1 MPNLNFISNLKELL
15 KNRGVHGG
23 IGYTG
28 NTLKMAGY
36 LLAPLLI
43 PWFLV
48 NMFVPKPQSDLFVGI
63 IFSGWLCF
71 AVIFY
76 FYLKAA
82 ASEYVVF
89 PQAHWRF
96 PDGQQI
102 SFDNLITPK
111 SGEQKGW
118 ELKAEYKDGSTFY
131 RVTFRDKMMYQD
143 PDRPYPDIF
152 DYALWK
158 LPASWNDSFSR
169 NGVGEFFFGGL
180 FVTNSTCENI
190 DVSVVDWDERGS
202 TRIPVCVITACSYY
216 YKKVLEKQGR
226 KLPDTDAKK
235 VELAEAKNQDLK
247 SALAKTEK
255 RNIYLEQEAE
265 QYGKE
270 EPEDIKDMSD
280 KRIAGFLKR
289 HTTIMNAGKQG
300 KWTKILNLKTLAWAV
315 AIIAGSLLLLHLLG
329 IL

>member
-1 MPNLNFISNLKELL
+1 MPDLNFISSLKELL
-15 KNRGVHGG
+15 EKRGVHGG

-28 NTLKMAGY
+28 NTIKMAAY
-36 LLAPLLI
+36 LLAPLLV

-48 NMFVPKPQSDLFVGI
+48 NIFVPKPVSDMFVGL
-63 IFSGWLCF
+63 IFAGWLCF
-71 AVIFY
+71 AMIFY

-82 ASEYVVF
+82 AGEYVIF
-89 PQAHWRF
+89 PQSHWRF

-102 SFDNLITPK
+102 SYDLLVTPK
-111 SGEQKGW
+111 SGDKKGW
-118 ELKAEYKDGSTFY
+118 ELKAEYPDGSTFY
-131 RVTFRDKMMYQD
+131 RVTFRDKNMYQD
-143 PDRPYPDIF
+143 SNKLYPDIF

-190 DVSVVDWDERGS
+190 DVSVVDWDKRGS

-226 KLPDTDAKK
+226 KLPDPDAKK
-235 VELAEAKNQDLK
+235 VELAEAKNLDLK
-247 SALAKTEK
+247 SVLAITEK
-255 RNIYLEQEAE
+255 ENTYLEQEAE
-265 QYGKE
+265 RYSKE
-270 EPEDIKDMSD
+270 EPAIIKEMVD
-280 KRIAGFLKR
+280 KGLGAFLKR

-300 KWTKILNLKTLAWAV
+300 KWTKILNLRTLAWV
-315 AIIAGSLLLLHLLG
+315 MAIIFGSLLLMHLLG